1 MATPMRQVLSVQPE
15 TRYARTPEGAVA
27 YQVIGEGPLDLVFIP
42 DWMTNIAVWWEQPL
56 IERFLRRL
64 ASFSRLIVF
73 DKRGTGVS
81 DPVPLGALP
90 TLEQWMDDV
99 RAVMDAAGSERA
111 AIFGHG
117 TPMALVFAAAYP
129 ERTTALAIAEGWA
142 RATRSEDYPAGLA
155 PEHMEEAVA
164 FITEGWERD
173 DYQGMAFTS
182 PNLPRD
188 PAFLAWLAR
197 YRILAMPPAINA
209 RVFRWGFDLDVRSVL
224 PAISVPTLVL
234 QRKGDLFFPEGHSRY
249 LAEHIPGAKYVEL
262 PGEDYF
268 WFAGDQDSL
277 LDEVQAFFTGVRGTA
292 DVDRV
297 LSTVLFTD
305 LVASTERSAELGDRR
320 WRELL
325 DRHDAIARSHVDYFR
340 GRLIKTTGDGV
351 LATFDG
357 PARAIRCA
365 GAISQEVKTLGIEV
379 RSGLHTGEVE
389 LRGEDIGGIA
399 VALAARVMAEAGPS
413 EVLVSSTVKDL
424 VVGSGIEFDDRGSH
438 ALKGVPGEWHLYA
451 MRS

>member
-1 MATPMRQVLSVQPE
+1 MDQPE

-27 YQVIGEGPLDLVFIP
+27 YQVIGEGAIDLVFIP

-56 IERFLRRL
+56 IERFLRKL

-90 TLEQWMDDV
+90 TLEHWMDDIRV
-99 RAVMDAAGSERA
+99 VMDAAGSERA

-117 TPMALVFAAAYP
+117 TPMALVFAASYP
-129 ERTTALAIAEGWA
+129 ERTRALAIAEGWA
-142 RATRSEDYPAGLA
+142 RSVQTEGYPGGTP
-155 PEHMEEAVA
+155 PELIDQAVS
-164 FITEGWERD
+164 FITEGWERE
-173 DYQGMAFTS
+173 DYQGMAFAS
-182 PNLPRD
+182 PNLPND
-188 PAFLAWLAR
+188 PPFLKWLAR
-197 YRILAMPPAINA
+197 YRVLAMPPTTSG

-224 PAISVPTLVL
+224 PTISVPTLVL
-234 QRKGDLFFPEGHSRY
+234 QRKSNPFFAAGHSRY
-249 LAEHIPGAKYVEL
+249 LAERIPGAKYVEL
-262 PGEDYF
+262 PGEDYV

-305 LVASTERSAELGDRR
+305 LVSSTERDAELGDRR
-320 WRELL
+320 WREIL
-325 DRHDAIARSHVDYFR
+325 DRHDAIVRAHVEHFR

-365 GAISQEVKTLGIEV
+365 QAISDEVHALGLEI

-399 VALAARVMAEAGPS
+399 VAIAARVMAKAGAS

-424 VVGSGIEFDDRGSH
+424 VVGSGLEFDDRGPH
-438 ALKGVPGEWHLYA
+438 ELKGVPGEWRLYA
-451 MRS
+451 VRS

>member
-1 MATPMRQVLSVQPE
+1 MNVPE

-42 DWMTNIAVWWEQPL
+42 DWMTNISVWWEQPL

-99 RAVMDAAGSERA
+99 RAVMDTAGSERA

-117 TPMALVFAAAYP
+117 TPGALVFAAAHP
-129 ERTTALAIAEGWA
+129 ERTVALAIAEGWA
-142 RATRSEDYPAGLA
+142 RGTRADDYPAGLPQRFSDQA
-155 PEHMEEAVA
+155 IEFMTGV
-164 FITEGWERD
+164 WELED
-173 DYQGMAFTS
+173 WPVLPFTS
-182 PNLPRD
+182 PSLPRD
-188 PAFLAWLAR
+188 PDFLRWFAR
-197 YRILAMPPAINA
+197 YRILCMSPATQE
-209 RVFRWGFDLDVRSVL
+209 RVFRWNFDVDVRSVL
-224 PAISVPTLVL
+224 PTINVPTLVL
-234 QRKGDLFFPEGHSRY
+234 HRKGDQLFPPAHGRY
-249 LAEHIPGAKYVEL
+249 LAEHIQGSTYVEL
-262 PGEDYF
+262 PGDDYT

-277 LDEVQAFFTGVRGTA
+277 LDEVQAFFTGVRGSPE
-292 DVDRV
+292 VDRV

-305 LVASTERSAELGDRR
+305 LVDSTERAAELGDRH
-320 WRELL
+320 WREIL
-325 DRHDAIARSHVDYFR
+325 DRHDAIVRTHVEHFR
-340 GRLIKTTGDGV
+340 GKVIQTTGDGV

-357 PARAIRCA
+357 PARAIRCTR
-365 GAISQEVKTLGIEV
+365 AISEEVRDLGMEV

-389 LRGEDIGGIA
+389 LRGKDIGGIA

-424 VVGSGIEFDDRGSH
+424 VVGSGIEFDERGPH
-438 ALKGVPGEWHLYA
+438 KLKGVPGEWRLFA
-451 MRS
+451 VKS

>member
-1 MATPMRQVLSVQPE
+1 VTTQPE
-15 TRYARTPEGAVA
+15 TRYTRTPEGAVA

-64 ASFSRLIVF
+64 ASFSRLILF

-99 RAVMDAAGSERA
+99 RVVMDAAESKKA

-117 TPMALVFAAAYP
+117 TPMALMFAAAHP
-129 ERTTALAIAEGWA
+129 ERTIALAIAEGWA
-142 RATRSEDYPAGLA
+142 RSTQTEDYPSGLA
-155 PEHMEEAVA
+155 PELIDQAMG
-164 FITEGWERD
+164 FITEGWERE
-173 DYQGMAFTS
+173 DYQGMAFAS
-182 PNLPRD
+182 PHLPRD
-188 PAFLAWLAR
+188 PAFLEWLAR
-197 YRILAMPPAINA
+197 YRVLAMPPSTAA
-209 RVFRWGFDLDVRSVL
+209 RIFRWGFDLDVRSVL
-224 PAISVPTLVL
+224 PTISVPTLVL
-234 QRKGDLFFPEGHSRY
+234 QRTADPFSLEGHSRY
-249 LAEHIPGAKYVEL
+249 LAEHIPDAKYVEL
-262 PGEDYF
+262 PGEDYL

-277 LDEVQAFFTGVRGTA
+277 LDEVQAFFTGVRGRA

-305 LVASTERSAELGDRR
+305 LVSSTERDAEVGDRR
-320 WRELL
+320 WREIL
-325 DRHDAIARSHVDYFR
+325 DRHDAVARAHVEHFR

-357 PARAIRCA
+357 PARGIRCA
-365 GAISQEVKTLGIEV
+365 EAISEEVRGLGVEV

-399 VALAARVMAEAGPS
+399 VALAARVMAKAGPS

-424 VVGSGIEFDDRGSH
+424 VVGSGIEFDDRGTH
-438 ALKGVPGEWHLYA
+438 KLKGVPGGWRIYA
-451 MRS
+451 VKS

>member
-1 MATPMRQVLSVQPE
+1 
-15 TRYARTPEGAVA
+15 
-27 YQVIGEGPLDLVFIP
+27 VIGEGPLDLVFIP

-99 RAVMDAAGSERA
+99 RVVMDAAGSERA

-117 TPMALVFAAAYP
+117 TPMALMFAAAHP

-142 RATRSEDYPAGLA
+142 RSVRADDYPAGL
-155 PEHMEEAVA
+155 PEKHIDQAVA

-173 DYQGMAFTS
+173 DYRGMAFAS

-188 PAFLAWLAR
+188 PAFLRWLAR
-197 YRILAMPPAINA
+197 YRVLAMPPATSE

-224 PAISVPTLVL
+224 PTISVPTLVL
-234 QRKGDLFFPEGHSRY
+234 QRTGDPFFPAGHSRF
-249 LAEHIPGAKYVEL
+249 LAEHIPGATYVEL
-262 PGEDYF
+262 PGEDYV

-277 LDEVQAFFTGVRGTA
+277 LDEVQAFLTGERGTV

-320 WRELL
+320 WREFL
-325 DRHDAIARSHVDYFR
+325 DRHDSIVRGHIEYFR

-365 GAISQEVKTLGIEV
+365 RAIADEVKNLGVEV

-424 VVGSGIEFDDRGSH
+424 VVGSGIEFEDTGSH
-438 ALKGVPGEWHLYA
+438 ALKGIPDQWRLFAVKP
-451 MRS
+451 

>member
-1 MATPMRQVLSVQPE
+1 MQPE

-27 YQVIGEGPLDLVFIP
+27 YQVIGEGPPDLVFIP

-56 IERFLRRL
+56 IERFLRRM

-90 TLEQWMDDV
+90 TLEQWVDDV
-99 RAVMDAAGSERA
+99 RVVMDAAGSERA

-117 TPMALVFAAAYP
+117 TPMALMFAATHP

-142 RATRSEDYPAGLA
+142 RSTRTDDYPAGL
-155 PEHMEEAVA
+155 PRELMDQAVT
-164 FITEGWERD
+164 FITEGWERA
-173 DYQGMAFTS
+173 DYQGLAFTS
-182 PNLPRD
+182 PSLPAD
-188 PAFLAWLAR
+188 PAFLQWMAR
-197 YRILAMPPAINA
+197 YRVLAMPPATSA

-224 PAISVPTLVL
+224 PTIRVPTLVL
-234 QRKGDLFFPEGHSRY
+234 QRKGDPFFPAGHSRY
-249 LAEHIPGAKYVEL
+249 LADHIPGAKYVEL
-262 PGEDYF
+262 PGEDYM
-268 WFAGDQDSL
+268 WYAGDQDSL
-277 LDEVQAFFTGVRGTA
+277 LDEVQAFFTGVRGTV

-297 LSTVLFTD
+297 LSTVMFTD
-305 LVASTERSAELGDRR
+305 LVSSTERTAEVGDRR
-320 WRELL
+320 WKEML
-325 DRHDAIARSHVDYFR
+325 DQHDDTVRAHLEHFR

-357 PARAIRCA
+357 PARAIHCA
-365 GAISQEVKTLGIEV
+365 QAIAEEVRGMGVEV

-389 LRGEDIGGIA
+389 LRGDDIGGIA
-399 VALAARVMAEAGPS
+399 VAIAARVMAKSGPS

-424 VVGSGIEFDDRGSH
+424 VVGSGIEFDDRGVH
-438 ALKGVPGEWHLYA
+438 QLKGVPGEWRLFA
-451 MRS
+451 VRS